1 MVPKDRVKVIKGVE
15 VYIDGELVMIGK
27 DRLEELQARGE
38 LLNAVGNISSI
49 VLVKEGST
57 RW

>member
-1 MVPKDRVKVIKGVE
+1 MAKDRVTVIKGVE

-27 DRLEELQARGE
+27 DRLEELQAKGE

-49 VLVKEGST
+49 VLAKEGCT

>member
-1 MVPKDRVKVIKGVE
+1 MAKDRVTVVKGVE

-27 DRLEELQARGE
+27 DRLEELQAKGE

-49 VLVKEGST
+49 VLVKEGCT